1 MRKIILA
8 VILVN
13 SVLLSDTSS
22 RYGVTNSLHTKN
34 SKAEMQEELT
44 RAINSKEKFTK
55 KVQEIVSFMENFKML
70 SEKQRQE
77 AKQFQIYV
85 NTHIES
91 IASCKNLEDDFTTDI
106 EKGISNDE
114 KVLYREE
121 IQECKDDLSSNTVS
135 YESAENFFAEALET
149 LKTLKT
155 KNKIAGKRYKRLQAS
170 LAEMNAL
177 VDFLNTS
184 SQ

>member
-1 MRKIILA
+1 MKKIILA

-13 SVLLSDTSS
+13 SILLSDTS
-22 RYGVTNSLHTKN
+22 RGYGVTKSLHTDG
-34 SKAEMQEELT
+34 SKAEMQENLS
-44 RAINSKEKFTK
+44 RAIKDKKRFTK

-91 IASCKNLEDDFTTDI
+91 IASCKNFEDDFKMDM

-114 KVLYREE
+114 KELYIKE
-121 IQECKDDLSSNTVS
+121 IKECKDDLSSNTIS
-135 YESAENFFAEALET
+135 YESAEKFFSEALET
-149 LKTLKT
+149 LKKLKS

-170 LAEMNAL
+170 LAEVNAL
-177 VDFLNTS
+177 VDYLNTS
-184 SQ
+184 SK